1 MYRGNK
7 LKKEVNETGQPLK
20 TTLYVAGAVYENDVL
35 QFIAHEEGR
44 VRKSG
49 TAYVYD
55 YFFPAQSLTAELCA
69 VADSGRCTNIICIFI
84 SCKAIS
90 KKDNLIECF
99 LFSFLPRV
107 SLRSFVRRG
116 LWAMQHNW
124 YFYDVPVRR
133 DIPYNEGLYFITFTC
148 HQWLPL
154 IDYTNSYDVV
164 YRWFDYL
171 KTKNHDII
179 GYVIMPNHLHVMISF
194 SKTEKSINK
203 IIGDGKRFIAYE
215 IIKRLEQ
222 KRIKAYT
229 EKTDECCV
237 CN

>member
-1 MYRGNK
+1 
-7 LKKEVNETGQPLK
+7 
-20 TTLYVAGAVYENDVL
+20 
-35 QFIAHEEGR
+35 
-44 VRKSG
+44 
-49 TAYVYD
+49 
-55 YFFPAQSLTAELCA
+55 
-69 VADSGRCTNIICIFI
+69 
-84 SCKAIS
+84 
-90 KKDNLIECF
+90 
-99 LFSFLPRV
+99 
-107 SLRSFVRRG
+107 
-116 LWAMQHNW
+116 MQHNW

-222 KRIKAYT
+222 KGLKQILEKLISAVSITDRKRGKKHEVWEESFDWKYCET
-229 EKTDECCV
+229 EKFANQKLVYMHNNPCAGKWRLVIDATKYEHSSARFYITGKHAAYQVKNIEELIVKWLNADCPESATHKA
-237 CN
+237 